1 MSKRLAFLEKIT
13 QEGSNDP
20 FAWYGLAL
28 EYRNLER
35 FDDAVRTFEALR
47 AKSADYVPMY
57 LMAAQLFQARGDAA
71 NARAWADEGI
81 AQAKKKGDSHAL
93 SELEQ
98 LVTTLS

>member
-13 QEGSNDP
+13 QEGSTDP

-35 FDDAVRTFEALR
+35 WDDAVRTFESLR
-47 AKSADYVPMY
+47 DRVPDYVPMY
-57 LMAAQLFQARGDAA
+57 LMAAQLFQGRGDTEK
-71 NARAWADEGI
+71 ARAWADEGI